1 MVNKNSNL
9 IYPIFI
15 LIWSSGFIV
24 SRFGMPY
31 SEPMTF
37 LSLRFLGVCVL
48 MLPIIFWK
56 NITWPSKTQIV
67 HIAVAGSLIQFGY
80 LGGVWISV
88 RGGMPAGL
96 SSLIVGLQPILTA
109 LFAYFLA
116 EKITSRQWLGLSF
129 GLLGVVMV
137 LFAKLNTDGV
147 TISNILWNVFAL
159 FAITGG
165 TIYQKRYCPSFDLRI
180 GSFIQFATSGLISG
194 TCALLFESRQIIWSQ
209 DMIGALLWSILCI
222 SIGAISLLFI
232 LIRRGNATKVSS
244 LMYLTPPTTAILAWI
259 FFKEPLTPMIIFGT
273 VVTSFGVLLV
283 NQSLPSFLSLRKVKD
298 LK

>member
-88 RGGMPAGL
+88 REGMPAGL

-109 LFAYFLA
+109 LVAYFLA

>member
-56 NITWPSKTQIV
+56 NITWPSKTQII
-67 HIAVAGSLIQFGY
+67 HIAIAGALIQFGY
-80 LGGVWISV
+80 LAGVWISV

-96 SSLIVGLQPILTA
+96 SALIVGLQPILTA
-109 LFAYFLA
+109 LFAYFVA
-116 EKITSRQWLGLSF
+116 EKITSRQWVGLLF

-137 LFAKLNTDGV
+137 LSAKLNTDGV
-147 TISNILWNVFAL
+147 TMANILWNVFAL
-159 FAITGG
+159 LSITAG
-165 TIYQKRYCPSFDLRI
+165 TIYQKRFCPTFDLRI

-194 TCALLFESRQIIWSQ
+194 TCALLFDNRDIIWSNE
-209 DMIGALLWSILCI
+209 MIGALVWSIFCI
-222 SIGAISLLFI
+222 SIGAMSLLFI

-259 FFKEPLTPMIIFGT
+259 FFKEPLTPIIIFGT
-273 VVTSFGVLLV
+273 VVTSLGVLLV
-283 NQSLPSFLSLRKVKD
+283 NQTLPSFLSLRKVKD

>member
-56 NITWPSKTQIV
+56 NITWPSKTQII
-67 HIAVAGSLIQFGY
+67 HIAVAGSFIQFGY
-80 LGGVWISV
+80 LAGVWISV

-109 LFAYFLA
+109 LFAYFIA
-116 EKITSRQWLGLSF
+116 EKITSRQWVGLLF
-129 GLLGVVMV
+129 GLLGVAMV
-137 LFAKLNTDGV
+137 LSAKLNTDGV

-194 TCALLFESRQIIWSQ
+194 ICALLFESRQIIWSHE
-209 DMIGALLWSILCI
+209 MIGALVCSILCI

-259 FFKEPLTPMIIFGT
+259 FFKEPLTPIIIFGT
-273 VVTSFGVLLV
+273 VVTSLGVLLV
-283 NQSLPSFLSLRKVKD
+283 NQTLPSFLFFRKVKD

>member
-159 FAITGG
+159 FSITGG

>member
-56 NITWPSKTQIV
+56 NITWPSKTQII

-80 LGGVWISV
+80 LAGVWISV

-109 LFAYFLA
+109 LFAYFIA
-116 EKITSRQWLGLSF
+116 EKITSRQWVGLLF
-129 GLLGVVMV
+129 GLLGVAMV
-137 LFAKLNTDGV
+137 LSAKLNTDGV

-194 TCALLFESRQIIWSQ
+194 ICALLFESRQIIWSHE
-209 DMIGALLWSILCI
+209 MIGALVWSILCI

-259 FFKEPLTPMIIFGT
+259 FFKEPLTPIIIFGT
-273 VVTSFGVLLV
+273 VVTSLGVLLV
-283 NQSLPSFLSLRKVKD
+283 NQTLPSFLFFRKVKD

>member
-37 LSLRFLGVCVL
+37 LFLRFLGVCVL

-56 NITWPSKTQIV
+56 NITWPSKTQII
-67 HIAVAGSLIQFGY
+67 HIAIAGALIQFGY
-80 LGGVWISV
+80 LAGVWISV

-96 SSLIVGLQPILTA
+96 SALIVGLQPILTA
-109 LFAYFLA
+109 LFAYFVA
-116 EKITSRQWLGLSF
+116 EKITSRQWVGLLF

-137 LFAKLNTDGV
+137 LSAKLNTDGV
-147 TISNILWNVFAL
+147 TMANILWNVFAL
-159 FAITGG
+159 LSITAG
-165 TIYQKRYCPSFDLRI
+165 TIYQKRFCPTFDLRI

-194 TCALLFESRQIIWSQ
+194 TCALLFDNRDIIWSNE
-209 DMIGALLWSILCI
+209 MIGALVWSIFCI
-222 SIGAISLLFI
+222 SIGAMSLLFI

-259 FFKEPLTPMIIFGT
+259 FFKEPLTPIIIFGT
-273 VVTSFGVLLV
+273 VVTSLGVLLV
-283 NQSLPSFLSLRKVKD
+283 NQTLPSFLSLRKVKD

>member
-56 NITWPSKTQIV
+56 NIAWPSKAQII

-80 LGGVWISV
+80 LAGVWISV
-88 RGGMPAGL
+88 RAGMPAGL

-109 LFAYFLA
+109 LFAYFIA
-116 EKITSRQWLGLSF
+116 EKITSRQWIGLLF

-137 LFAKLNTDGV
+137 LSAKLNTDGV

-165 TIYQKRYCPSFDLRI
+165 TIYQKRNCPSFDLRI

-194 TCALLFESRQIIWSQ
+194 ICALLFESRQIIWSN
-209 DMIGALLWSILCI
+209 DMIGALVWSILCI

-259 FFKEPLTPMIIFGT
+259 FFKEPLTPIIILGT

-283 NQSLPSFLSLRKVKD
+283 NQSLPAFLSFRKVKD

>member
-1 MVNKNSNL
+1 MVNPQSNL

-31 SEPMTF
+31 SEPMTY
-37 LSLRFLGVCVL
+37 LSLRFIGVCIL

-56 NITWPSKTQIV
+56 NLTWPSKSQIM
-67 HIAVAGSLIQFGY
+67 HIAIAGSLIQFGY

-96 SSLIVGLQPILTA
+96 SALIVGLQPILTA
-109 LFAYFLA
+109 LFAYFIA
-116 EKITSRQWLGLSF
+116 EKITSRQWVGLIF

-137 LFAKLNTDGV
+137 LSAKLNTDGV
-147 TISNILWNVFAL
+147 TVTNILWNVFAL
-159 FAITGG
+159 FAITSG
-165 TIYQKRYCPSFDLRI
+165 TIYQKKYCPSFDLRI
-180 GSFIQFATSGLISG
+180 GSFIQFATSGVISG
-194 TCALLFESRQIIWSQ
+194 ICAFLFETRQIIWSHE
-209 DMIGALLWSILCI
+209 MIGSLAWSILCI

-244 LMYLTPPTTAILAWI
+244 LMYLTPPTTAVLAWI
-259 FFKEPLTPMIIFGT
+259 FFREPLTPIIILGT
-273 VVTSFGVLLV
+273 VVTSLGVLLV
-283 NQSLPSFLSLRKVKD
+283 NQSLPAFLSFRKVKD

>member
-56 NITWPSKTQIV
+56 NITWPSKTQII

-80 LGGVWISV
+80 LAGVWISV
-88 RGGMPAGL
+88 RAGMPAGL

-109 LFAYFLA
+109 LFAYFIA
-116 EKITSRQWLGLSF
+116 EKITSRQWVGLLF

-137 LFAKLNTDGV
+137 LSAKLNTDGV

-194 TCALLFESRQIIWSQ
+194 VCALLFESRQIIWSNE
-209 DMIGALLWSILCI
+209 MIGALVWSILCI

-259 FFKEPLTPMIIFGT
+259 FFKEPLTPIIIFGT
-273 VVTSFGVLLV
+273 VVTSLGVLLV
-283 NQSLPSFLSLRKVKD
+283 NQTLPSFLFFRKVKD